1 MNLFLSVENAE
12 IMLEKLKRIWEH
24 GTEGQVNRM
33 DGDLISRETLI
44 EEIMSFRCSL
54 TGLRSGKGMLA
65 LVADQYRKSIL
76 QIIEDQ
82 PTAFDTEKVMEEL
95 NNCRKIML
103 SPTSKDCFGEECK
116 ENDCLACV
124 FNKAMEVIEK
134 GGIEEE

>member
-54 TGLRSGKGMLA
+54 TGLRSGKAGLRRS
-65 LVADQYRKSIL
+65 DR
-76 QIIEDQ
+76 
-82 PTAFDTEKVMEEL
+82 
-95 NNCRKIML
+95 
-103 SPTSKDCFGEECK
+103 
-116 ENDCLACV
+116 
-124 FNKAMEVIEK
+124 
-134 GGIEEE
+134 

>member
-1 MNLFLSVENAE
+1 
-12 IMLEKLKRIWEH
+12 
-24 GTEGQVNRM
+24 M

-82 PTAFDTEKVMEEL
+82 PTAFDVEKVMEEL

-103 SPTSKDCFGEECK
+103 SPTSKDCFGGECK